1 MDGVLETQMAFPAG
15 KVAALPRVSASAR
28 TAVSSAE
35 TAASKRTHLQ
45 DTPSNAAFIGEE
57 ATYNSRMGE
66 RGGAETVGKKG

>member
-1 MDGVLETQMAFPAG
+1 MDGVLETQMVFPAV
-15 KVAALPRVSASAR
+15 KAAARSRVSASA
-28 TAVSSAE
+28 SSAE